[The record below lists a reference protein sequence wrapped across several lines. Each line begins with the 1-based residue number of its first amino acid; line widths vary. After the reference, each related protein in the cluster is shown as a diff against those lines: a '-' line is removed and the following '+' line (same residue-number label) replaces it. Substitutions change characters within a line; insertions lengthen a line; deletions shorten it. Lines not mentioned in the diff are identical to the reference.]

1 MISRAGH
8 VRAGPRR
15 PSALS
20 WWFAPSLS
28 LLWRVP
34 ELLVLTVLAA
44 WFGFRAL
51 VHMAFLFDRFPL
63 GTFLLAPVLM
73 PFAAVPA
80 GCFIALIVYVPRLAR
95 AGTLTTGWFVFLV
108 AAGPVIALL
117 LAIMV
122 DLLHI
127 NLLRLAGVPLPRLPL
142 DPY

>member
-20 WWFAPSLS
+20 WWLTPNLS
-28 LLWRVP
+28 LLWRLP

-51 VHMAFLFDRFPL
+51 VHMAFLFDRYPL

-80 GCFIALIVYVPRLAR
+80 GCFVGLIVYVPRLAR
-95 AGTLTTGWFVFLV
+95 AGTLTTGWYVFLV
-108 AAGPVIALL
+108 GAGPVIALL
-117 LAIMV
+117 LAIMA